1 MGPIWDPSG
10 QPAYQTHVKPGCT
23 PHWIHGTH
31 IGMFAGMYLH
41 VHEPVR
47 HYTYH
52 SATDSKSGL
61 FLKPFL
67 TFITYRLPWHL
78 VVNIKAPVPRVRL
91 IILCHKMV
99 NLLSTYRLLSR
110 LVFKHHPSFL

>member
-1 MGPIWDPSG
+1 MRPIWDPSG

-52 SATDSKSGL
+52 SVTDSCKHIGSCATG
-61 FLKPFL
+61 
-67 TFITYRLPWHL
+67 TAHY
-78 VVNIKAPVPRVRL
+78 PVPQNGQSSLNV
-91 IILCHKMV
+91 
-99 NLLSTYRLLSR
+99 
-110 LVFKHHPSFL
+110 

>member
-1 MGPIWDPSG
+1 MGPIW
-10 QPAYQTHVKPGCT
+10 ATHVKPGCT

-41 VHEPVR
+41 VHEPPR

-78 VVNIKAPVPRVRL
+78 VANI
-91 IILCHKMV
+91 
-99 NLLSTYRLLSR
+99 
-110 LVFKHHPSFL
+110 